1 MEKKIT
7 VYVVVANSTENV
19 YPTKSQAKT
28 AQETHAKFNIES
40 ELKQDKRTVTLA

>member
-19 YPTKSQAKT
+19 YPTKAQAKS
-28 AQETHAKFNIES
+28 AQETLGKFNIQS
-40 ELKQDKRTVTLA
+40 ELQQEKRTVTLA